1 MIQARF
7 MKFRRF
13 AVHQPPLRTQVPL
26 ANPFF
31 WWSILSIYWLG
42 VYVPPFLS
50 KFGILSTKG
59 NKTASVFS
67 ILIRDSLSYWLLGIS
82 STKKT
87 SSNSHFFGLK
97 GSVRLFARAATFWHH
112 ASDVVSSTNAPLQ
125 GLATNCWVDEL
136 CQWVRV
142 RVYIHTQLKD
152 VERINMTYY

>member
-7 MKFRRF
+7 MKFR
-13 AVHQPPLRTQVPL
+13 PPLRTQVPF

-31 WWSILSIYWLG
+31 WWSILSMYWLG
-42 VYVPPFLS
+42 FYVPPFLS

-59 NKTASVFS
+59 NITASVFS
-67 ILIRDSLSYWLLGIS
+67 ISIRASLSYWLLGIL

-87 SSNSHFFGLK
+87 SLNSYFFGLK

-112 ASDVVSSTNAPLQ
+112 ASDVVSSTSAPLQ

-142 RVYIHTQLKD
+142 MVYILTQWLDQRWPKYCDISWD
-152 VERINMTYY
+152 VW